1 MNSENSPKYLSSRPS
16 KVYLK
21 KIIKTA
27 LKEDIGRGDITS
39 KAIVPANLNYTARLV
54 AKENGIIAGLEVATI
69 CFELLDS
76 KIRLEMSYQDGDRIE
91 RGAVIGT
98 ISGSARAILAAE
110 RTALNF
116 LQRMSGIATH
126 TRQFVDAV
134 KNFGTIILDTRKTVP
149 GLRLLDKW
157 AVELGG
163 GHNHRF
169 GLHDMVMIKENHIAV
184 AGGISPAIEKV
195 RNEYHGKYRIVVE
208 VKDLTELEEAILLR
222 ADQIL
227 LDNMKLADL
236 QRAVQF
242 TAKRIPLEASG
253 NVTLDNAS
261 DIAETGVDYIS
272 IGAITHSIKALDIS
286 LLLMGTI

>member
-1 MNSENSPKYLSSRPS
+1 MNAGNLSEHQSSGPS
-16 KVYLK
+16 GIYLK

-39 KAIVPANLNYTARLV
+39 RAIVPANLYYTARLV
-54 AKENGIIAGLEVATI
+54 AKEKGIIAGLAVASL

-76 KIRLEMSYQDGDRIE
+76 KISLEFSYLDGDRIDKN
-91 RGAVIGT
+91 AIVGT
-98 ISGSARAILAAE
+98 IKGPARTILASE

-116 LQRMSGIATH
+116 LQRMSGIATY
-126 TRQFVDAV
+126 TGQFVEAV
-134 KNFGTIILDTRKTVP
+134 KDFGTIILDTRKTVP

-157 AVELGG
+157 AVQLGG
-163 GHNHRF
+163 GQNHRH
-169 GLHDMVMIKENHIAV
+169 GLYDMVMVKENHIAV
-184 AGGISPAIEKV
+184 AGGITPAVEKV
-195 RNEYHGKYRIVVE
+195 RKKYRNKFRIVVE
-208 VKDLTELEEAILLR
+208 VKNLTELEEAILLNVDR
-222 ADQIL
+222 IL
-227 LDNMKLADL
+227 LDNMKLSDL
-236 QRAVQF
+236 QKAVQF

-261 DIAETGVDYIS
+261 DIAQTGVDYIS